1 MKAVGR
7 RSLDDLASL
16 GRVATTEPATVG
28 SEGAAVN
35 QAELRQM
42 AEERLKDAKTLIEGG
57 RWEFAYYA
65 AGYAV
70 ECSLKSCIL
79 SRMIHTGLVFDEEHK
94 PKDCLI
100 HDLDKLVSLA
110 GLRDKLDDNQK
121 VSNSTG
127 GEFAA
132 NWATAKKWKVTSRYE
147 AKTEDDAKRLYAA
160 IADEPHGV
168 LRWIESYW

>member
-1 MKAVGR
+1 M
-7 RSLDDLASL
+7 
-16 GRVATTEPATVG
+16 TTESATVG

-35 QAELRQM
+35 QAELQKL

-79 SRMIHTGLVFDEEHK
+79 ARMIHTGLVFDEDHK

-100 HDLDKLVSLA
+100 HDFEKLVSLA
-110 GLRDKLDDNQK
+110 GLRDSLNDNQK
-121 VSNSTG
+121 ASFAAG

-132 NWATAKKWKVTSRYE
+132 NWATAKKWSVTSRYE
-147 AKTEDDAKRLYAA
+147 AKTEDDAKQLYRS
-160 IADEPHGV
+160 EEHTSE
-168 LRWIESYW
+168 LQSQ